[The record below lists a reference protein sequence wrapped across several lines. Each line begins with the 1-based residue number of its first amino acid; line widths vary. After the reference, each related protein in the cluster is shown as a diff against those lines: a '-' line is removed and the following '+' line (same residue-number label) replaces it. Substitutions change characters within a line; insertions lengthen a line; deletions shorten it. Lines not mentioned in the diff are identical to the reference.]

1 MNLFKKLF
9 KRKRSKKNI
18 FDESSMID
26 INPLD
31 KHRINLSIQ
40 GKNNVIKIKSL
51 SEKMLCAID
60 ISIYGDNCSVEI
72 DENFYSTY
80 GVHIL
85 LGVNHKNYGKIN
97 DSHLKIGKNT
107 TIEGARII
115 TFNSKNTISVGDDCM
130 LAENVM
136 LYNTDSHPIYD
147 KETGKILNYVKDMT
161 IGNHCWLGMNVK
173 LLKNTSI
180 ADNTIVGAD
189 AVVTKNFNEPNCIL
203 AGVPARIV
211 RKNVD
216 WKRSDIKW
224 INGEE
229 C

>member
-1 MNLFKKLF
+1 
-9 KRKRSKKNI
+9 
-18 FDESSMID
+18 
-26 INPLD
+26 
-31 KHRINLSIQ
+31 
-40 GKNNVIKIKSL
+40 
-51 SEKMLCAID
+51 
-60 ISIYGDNCSVEI
+60 
-72 DENFYSTY
+72 
-80 GVHIL
+80 
-85 LGVNHKNYGKIN
+85 
-97 DSHLKIGKNT
+97 
-107 TIEGARII
+107 
-115 TFNSKNTISVGDDCM
+115 
-130 LAENVM
+130 M